1 MRNSLAEL
9 KTSTYSKDLQIGA
22 AEPNIHYKESE

>member
-9 KTSTYSKDLQIGA
+9 KTSTHSKDLQIGA